1 MFSLVTKVL
10 QVRIISM
17 KTEQTEQT
25 SYRWKRQKKL
35 VNWPLGEDFLLN
47 LNLKLW
53 YTKQLL
59 QTSEC
64 CFNTFKSYLIFKY

>member
-17 KTEQTEQT
+17 ETEQTEQT
-25 SYRWKRQKKL
+25 SYRWKLWKKL
-35 VNWPLGEDFLLN
+35 VNWPLVEDFLLN

-59 QTSEC
+59 QTFEC
-64 CFNTFKSYLIFKY
+64 CFNIFKSYFICKY